1 MKTIMIAGFATA
13 AGLALSA
20 AEAQSDWT
28 YVACEPEIT
37 FTMRWLSDNEPPRV
51 ETSRPRYTFRF
62 NDTSFDM
69 HTSGPLSWTPLCEP
83 GEEVQSPSC
92 TINADAVIS
101 RGMGRVPDMTITR
114 NITLDRV
121 SGRLS
126 YLHLTEAT
134 YATFRHEGSGDCVP
148 TTDPT
153 AGQRRF

>member
-1 MKTIMIAGFATA
+1 MKTIIT
-13 AGLALSA
+13 AGLAGLVMSGSA
-20 AEAQSDWT
+20 LAQSDWT
-28 YVACEPEIT
+28 YVTCQPEIT
-37 FTMRWLSDNEPPRV
+37 FTMRWLTDNAAPEV

-62 NDTSFDM
+62 NDTAFDM

-83 GEEVQSPSC
+83 GEEVQNASC

-101 RGMGRVPDMTITR
+101 RGTGHAPDMTITR

-121 SGRLS
+121 SGLLS
-126 YLHLTEAT
+126 YLHLTESS
-134 YATFRHEGSGDCVP
+134 YAIFRHEGAGDCEP